1 MRWRTGLRT
10 KILLN
15 VLLAFCLLMPFLVF
29 MLGYNFE
36 NLSRDLV
43 LRHNREIAA
52 ITAARIGNETQWQ
65 VRQLYELVAHGEA
78 DDLNPVHLQE
88 AARVHR
94 RSLYVFD
101 AGLAFF
107 DSEGRCIW
115 REGESKATS
124 LTLPIFDAIQRD
136 RNARISNIFRLPDSQ
151 GDVFAMGVPLFD
163 GQRVFCGVL
172 AGFVTLDFSM
182 LEAEYA
188 TALEMRRG
196 MSGYAYLVDG
206 AGHILHHRQ
215 LSRKGTSLAALE
227 PVIEVN
233 GGKTGSLLSQDDGG
247 ILFACGYAPVPGTP
261 WGVVVQEEWGR
272 IQNQMR
278 RYVLYAIA
286 ALLVGGTVLFFF
298 TLWRVGRN
306 LRPVY
311 ELMEGARAI
320 AGGRF
325 DYRLQSSSGDEIQEL
340 AEQFNTMAQEL
351 GVSYRRLE
359 DEIEEHRRA
368 EVSLRESEERFRVLV
383 EQAPDAILTYDV
395 ERGCFVDANT
405 NAEILFGCSREELRE
420 VEPER
425 FYLSDRT
432 EGAVSASPSF
442 RKACEETLAGSPSLF
457 ERTIRNAQG
466 RNLICE
472 ERLSRLPSGDR
483 GLIRVSYLDITERKH
498 AEAERKKL
506 QAQQL
511 QSEKKEAVGQLA
523 GGVAHDFNNLLT
535 VILGYGELIVTDLPN
550 DSPLRDSIEEIA
562 AAGRRAQDLTRQLL
576 AFSRKQVLEVK
587 NVSLNDVVAN
597 MEKMIRRLLGEDI
610 AVYLNLNADT
620 GCVRAD
626 VTQIEQVLLNLCV
639 NARDAMP
646 SGGTLTIETHPF
658 FFSEAYVARH
668 PGTQPGPHAV
678 LSVSDTG
685 HGMDETTLRQIFNP
699 FFSTKEKGKGTG
711 LGLATVHGIVKQ
723 HGGEITVYSEPGHGT
738 TFKVSLPQVPN
749 MVCADGLP
757 PDEEIVPGKGETILV
772 VEDDESVRKVLPQ
785 LLERLG
791 YSVRVA
797 GSVEEGLD
805 EVNSSRHI
813 DLLLSDVVMPQMNG
827 RQFSERVQSIR
838 PGIKVL
844 FMSGYTEEA
853 IGHQGILESGLHFIS
868 KPFSEKAL
876 SRKIREALA
885 D

>member
-233 GGKTGSLLSQDDGG
+233 GEKPAVC
-247 ILFACGYAPVPGTP
+247 FARRWRHSFCLRLCACPGTP

-311 ELMEGARAI
+311 ELMEGLEPLR
-320 AGGRF
+320 GRF

-359 DEIEEHRRA
+359 DEIEEHRRP
-368 EVSLRESEERFRVLV
+368 RF
-383 EQAPDAILTYDV
+383 
-395 ERGCFVDANT
+395 
-405 NAEILFGCSREELRE
+405 
-420 VEPER
+420 
-425 FYLSDRT
+425 LS
-432 EGAVSASPSF
+432 A
-442 RKACEETLAGSPSLF
+442 
-457 ERTIRNAQG
+457 
-466 RNLICE
+466 
-472 ERLSRLPSGDR
+472 
-483 GLIRVSYLDITERKH
+483 
-498 AEAERKKL
+498 
-506 QAQQL
+506 
-511 QSEKKEAVGQLA
+511 
-523 GGVAHDFNNLLT
+523 
-535 VILGYGELIVTDLPN
+535 
-550 DSPLRDSIEEIA
+550 
-562 AAGRRAQDLTRQLL
+562 RA
-576 AFSRKQVLEVK
+576 K
-587 NVSLNDVVAN
+587 NVFVFWLN
-597 MEKMIRRLLGEDI
+597 R
-610 AVYLNLNADT
+610 
-620 GCVRAD
+620 
-626 VTQIEQVLLNLCV
+626 
-639 NARDAMP
+639 
-646 SGGTLTIETHPF
+646 
-658 FFSEAYVARH
+658 
-668 PGTQPGPHAV
+668 
-678 LSVSDTG
+678 
-685 HGMDETTLRQIFNP
+685 
-699 FFSTKEKGKGTG
+699 
-711 LGLATVHGIVKQ
+711 
-723 HGGEITVYSEPGHGT
+723 
-738 TFKVSLPQVPN
+738 
-749 MVCADGLP
+749 P
-757 PDEEIVPGKGETILV
+757 PM
-772 VEDDESVRKVLPQ
+772 R
-785 LLERLG
+785 
-791 YSVRVA
+791 
-797 GSVEEGLD
+797 
-805 EVNSSRHI
+805 
-813 DLLLSDVVMPQMNG
+813 
-827 RQFSERVQSIR
+827 F
-838 PGIKVL
+838 
-844 FMSGYTEEA
+844 
-853 IGHQGILESGLHFIS
+853 
-868 KPFSEKAL
+868 
-876 SRKIREALA
+876 
-885 D
+885 